1 MHGNLKNY
9 KIKLNKIVKAKR
21 ELKKILVLV
30 TNFYK
35 GNKSQVAR
43 RKSQILL
50 IKQSHLKI
58 FNLISLTSPN
68 GNFFL

>member
-35 GNKSQVAR
+35 GNKSQVAK
-43 RKSQILL
+43 RKSQILQILKFL
-50 IKQSHLKI
+50 I
-58 FNLISLTSPN
+58 
-68 GNFFL
+68 

>member
-35 GNKSQVAR
+35 RNKSQVAKK
-43 RKSQILL
+43 KSQILL
-50 IKQSHLKI
+50 IKQSNLKI
-58 FNLISLTSPN
+58 FNLI
-68 GNFFL
+68 F